1 MEFPLS
7 LGTSLNGGSTV
18 HIFVN
23 SNLFKVPK
31 KSLSGCSKTLTSLFV
46 GVQRINNLQ
55 VILLLG
61 QEGSFLAEPENNIKK
76 GKEKEK

>member
-7 LGTSLNGGSTV
+7 LGTSLNRGSTA
-18 HIFVN
+18 IFVN

-31 KSLSGCSKTLTSLFV
+31 KSLSGCSKTLTSLFL

-76 GKEKEK
+76 GKDEEK